1 MIYEDYMED
10 FLKEA
15 RQEMYDYLREAGKS
29 KEDVYKINY
38 YMRNNLQIPYVSV
51 AGPVGRQPFDSR
63 CFGPWCATVR
73 HRRHSPRSRPARIS
87 A

>member
-38 YMRNNLQIPYVSV
+38 YMDFL
-51 AGPVGRQPFDSR
+51 
-63 CFGPWCATVR
+63 
-73 HRRHSPRSRPARIS
+73 IS
-87 A
+87 SFKMY